1 MRKVFEMLKERGY
14 VYQATNKDNI
24 SIISVGGLGY
34 KNFVYIAEILDKEM
48 VVITDNDKNEEKIK
62 EMLNSDEPKTFYLGI
77 DPTADSLHIGH
88 FFALTMVRRLQKLG
102 HHPIIL
108 IGGATALIGDPSGK
122 KDMRKMLSKE
132 QVEHNKAEV
141 KELVKRFVDVDGDN
155 PALILDNSEW
165 INPQSYI
172 DFMRNIGVHFNVNK
186 MLATDCYKNRLE
198 EGGLTFLEMGY
209 MLMQA
214 FDFVHL
220 NETYGCVLEI
230 GGSDQWANMVAGA
243 DLARKIDF
251 ANGKE
256 DRGLQAL
263 TCPLLIKADGEKMGK
278 TASGTLWISREKT
291 TVYDFYQ
298 MFMNSYDE
306 DVERLLSFFS
316 DYEIEDIKR
325 MCKED
330 IRNAK
335 KIMAFEVTKLVHGEE
350 EALKVQQA
358 SEEIFSN
365 KGNSQNTDTIELSK
379 DVLNNNSNVIDVL
392 MLSGIFESK
401 SETKRLIEQNGVSIN
416 GEKVKS
422 IDMIITEDMLEDNAL
437 LIQKG
442 KKKFIKMLFV

>member
-14 VYQATNKDNI
+14 VYQAT
-24 SIISVGGLGY
+24 
-34 KNFVYIAEILDKEM
+34 
-48 VVITDNDKNEEKIK
+48 NEEKIK

-122 KDMRKMLSKE
+122 KDMRKMLTKE

-155 PALILDNSEW
+155 PPKILDNTER
-165 INPQSYI
+165 INPQTYI

-220 NETYGCVLEI
+220 NEAYKCVLEI

-422 IDMIITEDMLEDNAL
+422 IDMIVTEDMLEDNAL

-442 KKKFIKMLFV
+442 KKRFIKMLFV

>member
-14 VYQATNKDNI
+14 VYQATN
-24 SIISVGGLGY
+24 
-34 KNFVYIAEILDKEM
+34 
-48 VVITDNDKNEEKIK
+48 EEKIK
-62 EMLNSDEPKTFYLGI
+62 EMLNSDDAKTFYLGI

-122 KDMRKMLSKE
+122 KDMRKMLTKE

-155 PALILDNSEW
+155 PALILDNPEW

-172 DFMRNIGVHFNVNK
+172 DFMRNVGVHFNVNK

-220 NETYGCVLEI
+220 NEAYKCVLEI

-365 KGNSQNTDTIELSK
+365 KGNSQNTETIELSK